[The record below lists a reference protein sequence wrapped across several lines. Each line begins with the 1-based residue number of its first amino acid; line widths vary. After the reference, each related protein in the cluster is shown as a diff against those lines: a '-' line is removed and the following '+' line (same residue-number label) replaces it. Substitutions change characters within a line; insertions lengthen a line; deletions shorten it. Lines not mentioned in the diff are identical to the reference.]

1 MEIDDVVSHGGILVD
16 CLAILC
22 HYHDR
27 EFSRETLLNGLPL
40 EQGNLTPS
48 GFSRAAKRIGFKT
61 KVVNKQLTKINT
73 ALLPAILLLENNQ
86 ACVITALDPLTQTVE
101 VIYPELSDSAVTLN
115 ITDLTKNPTDIVIY
129 TRPEFTFDARSPVLQ
144 KLSKDGWF
152 WGVIKECRSLYK
164 DVIISAIALGVL
176 SIAMPLFV
184 MNVYDRV
191 VPNQAVETLWVLA
204 IGVLIALTADFVLR
218 LVRSYFVELAASRID
233 VKVSAVIMERVL
245 GMQLKNRPASAGSFA
260 SNIQSFEAV
269 RSFFSSISLIALVD
283 LPFVLLYLTVIA
295 IIGVQLS
302 IPIIVGALLLLC
314 YALAAHR
321 KLEALSEQTMKASS
335 MRNAI
340 LVESL
345 TNIEDV
351 KSFHSECKTQ
361 ASWEKSTIY
370 IARVNAQSRLISGS
384 IANSATWLQQCVGVI
399 IMIIGVHLVIAGD
412 LTQGGLIAAYLLS
425 SRTMG
430 PIGQSAAVLAQFHHA
445 AIAMH
450 SLNEIM
456 EKEVERPAGKH
467 WLSHPVLRGDI
478 EFHDVHFKYSDE
490 SNEALSGVSF
500 KIKAGEKVAILGRNG
515 SGKSTLEKLIL
526 GLHEPNS
533 GSILVDNTDIH
544 QIDPAELR
552 HNIGYVPQTVSL
564 FFGTLKDNITLSA
577 WHAKDE
583 QIISACERSQLF
595 DLINSHPDGFDLQVG
610 EQGRLLSGGQRQ
622 AVGIA
627 RALINDPPILVLDE
641 PTSALDHNSEAK
653 IIANLKQHSQDKTL
667 LVITHRTSL
676 LELVDRIIVL
686 DNGKIIA
693 DGPKAKVIAS
703 LNNQTVAER
712 AS

>member
-1 MEIDDVVSHGGILVD
+1 MEIDDVTSHGGVLVD

-22 HYHDR
+22 HCHGR
-27 EFSRETLLNGLPL
+27 EFSRETLLSGLPL

-61 KVVNKQLTKINT
+61 KVVNKPLVKINA
-73 ALLPAILLLENNQ
+73 ALLPAILLLSDNQ
-86 ACVITALDPLTQTVE
+86 ACVVTSVDTDTAMVE
-101 VIYPELSDSAVTLN
+101 VIYPELSDSAVHISIEELSQNT
-115 ITDLTKNPTDIVIY
+115 TDIIIY
-129 TRPEFTFDARSPVLQ
+129 AQPEFAFDARSPVLQ

-164 DVIISAIALGVL
+164 DVIISAVALGLL
-176 SIAMPLFV
+176 SVAMPLFV

-204 IGVLIALTADFVLR
+204 IGVLIALTADFALR

-245 GMQLKNRPASAGSFA
+245 GMKLKNRPTSAGSFA

-269 RSFFSSISLIALVD
+269 RSFFSSVTLIALVD
-283 LPFVLLYLTVIA
+283 LPFVLLYITVIA
-295 IIGVQLS
+295 IIGVPLS
-302 IPIIVGALLLLC
+302 IPIIVGALLLLF

-335 MRNAI
+335 MRNAT
-340 LVESL
+340 LVESI

-361 ASWEKSTIY
+361 SIWEKSTIF

-384 IANSATWLQQCVGVI
+384 ISTTAAWVQQSVGVI
-399 IMIIGVHLVIAGD
+399 IMIIGVHLVINGD

-425 SRTMG
+425 SRAMG

-456 EKEVERPAGKH
+456 EHEVERPPGKH

-478 EFHDVHFKYSDE
+478 QFKDVRFKYSDE
-490 SNEALSGVSF
+490 SNDALSGINLS
-500 KIKAGEKVAILGRNG
+500 IKAGEKVAILGRNG

-526 GLHEPNS
+526 GLYEPTA
-533 GSILVDNTDIH
+533 GSIAVDNTDIH

-564 FFGTLKDNITLSA
+564 FYGTLKDNITLSA
-577 WHAKDE
+577 WHARDE
-583 QIISACERSQLF
+583 QIISACEQSQLF

-627 RALINDPPILVLDE
+627 RALINDPPILILDE
-641 PTSALDHNSEAK
+641 PTSALDHASEAR
-653 IIANLKQHSQDKTL
+653 IIANLKQHSAEKTL
-667 LVITHRTSL
+667 IVVTHRTSL
-676 LELVDRIIVL
+676 LELVDRVIVL
-686 DNGKIIA
+686 DNGKIVA
-693 DGPKAKVIAS
+693 DGPKDKVIAS
-703 LNNQTVAER
+703 LNNRPVER

>member
-1 MEIDDVVSHGGILVD
+1 MEVDDVTSHGGILVD

-61 KVVNKQLTKINT
+61 KIVNKPLAKINT
-73 ALLPAILLLENNQ
+73 ALLPAILLLEDNQ
-86 ACVITALDPLTQTVE
+86 ACIITALNNDADQVE
-101 VIYPELSDSAVTLN
+101 VIYPELSDSAAVIS
-115 ITDLTKNPTDIVIY
+115 ITELSKTAKDAIIY
-129 TRPEFTFDARSPVLQ
+129 ARPEFAFDERSPVLQ

-164 DVIISAIALGVL
+164 DVIISAIALGLL

-245 GMQLKNRPASAGSFA
+245 GMKLKNRPTSAGSFA

-269 RSFFSSISLIALVD
+269 RSFFSSITLIALVD
-283 LPFVLLYLTVIA
+283 LPFVLLYLAVIA
-295 IIGVQLS
+295 IIALPLS
-302 IPIIVGALLLLC
+302 VPIIIGAIILLC
-314 YALAAHR
+314 YALAAHK
-321 KLEALSEQTMKASS
+321 KLESLSEQTMKASS
-335 MRNAI
+335 MRNAV

-345 TNIEDV
+345 TNIEDI

-361 ASWEKSTIY
+361 SSWEKSTIY
-370 IARVNAQSRLISGS
+370 IARVNAQSRLISSS
-384 IANSATWLQQCVGVI
+384 IASTAAWLQQCVGVC
-399 IMIIGVHLVIAGD
+399 IMIVGVHLVINGD

-425 SRTMG
+425 SRAMG

-456 EKEVERPAGKH
+456 EKDVERPTGKH
-467 WLSHPVLRGDI
+467 WLSHPVLNGDI
-478 EFHDVHFKYSDE
+478 QFKDIHFKYTDE
-490 SNEALSGVSF
+490 SSEALCGVNF
-500 KIKAGEKVAILGRNG
+500 TIKAGEKVAILGRNG
-515 SGKSTLEKLIL
+515 SGKSTIEKLIL
-526 GLHEPNS
+526 GLYEPNQ
-533 GSILVDNTDIH
+533 GSILIDNTDIH

-552 HNIGYVPQTVSL
+552 HNIGYVPQHISL
-564 FFGTLKDNITLSA
+564 FFGSLKDNITLSA

-583 QIISACERSQLF
+583 QILRASQQSQLF

-610 EQGRLLSGGQRQ
+610 EQGRQLSGGQRQ

-653 IIANLKQHSQDKTL
+653 IIENLGHTSTNKTL
-667 LVITHRTSL
+667 VVVTHRMSL
-676 LELVDRIIVL
+676 LKLVDRIIVL
-686 DNGKIIA
+686 DKGKVVA
-693 DGPKAKVIAS
+693 DGPKDHVLNSLSDPSMGKQAS
-703 LNNQTVAER
+703 
-712 AS
+712 

>member
-1 MEIDDVVSHGGILVD
+1 MELDDEINHGGVLVD
-16 CLAILC
+16 CLAIVC

-61 KVVNKQLTKINT
+61 KIVNKQLTKINT

-86 ACVITALDPLTQTVE
+86 ACVLTALDPIANTVE
-101 VIYPELSDSAVTLN
+101 VIYPELSDSAVTLD
-115 ITDLTKNPTDIVIY
+115 ITQLSDNATDIIIY
-129 TRPEFTFDARSPVLQ
+129 TRPEFSFDERSPVLQ
-144 KLSKDGWF
+144 KLSNDGWF

-164 DVIISAIALGVL
+164 DVIISAIALGIL

-204 IGVLIALTADFVLR
+204 IGVLIALTADFILR

-269 RSFFSSISLIALVD
+269 RSFFSSITLIALVD

-302 IPIIVGALLLLC
+302 IPIMVGALLLFC
-314 YALAAHR
+314 YALAAHQ

-335 MRNAI
+335 MRNAV

-345 TNIEDV
+345 TNIEDI

-361 ASWEKSTIY
+361 ATWEKSTIY
-370 IARVNAQSRLISGS
+370 IARINAQSRLISGS
-384 IANSATWLQQCVGVI
+384 IANSATWVQQCVGVI
-399 IMIIGVHLVIAGD
+399 IMIIGVHLVIAGE

-450 SLNEIM
+450 SLNDIM
-456 EKEVERPAGKH
+456 EKEVERPPGKH

-500 KIKAGEKVAILGRNG
+500 KIKSGEKVAILGRNG

-526 GLHEPNS
+526 GLYQPNS
-533 GSILVDNTDIH
+533 GSILIDNTDIH

-552 HNIGYVPQTVSL
+552 HNIGYVPQNVSL
-564 FFGTLKDNITLSA
+564 LFGSLKDNITLSA

-583 QIISACERSQLF
+583 QIIKACEHSQLF

-653 IIANLKQHSQDKTL
+653 IIANLKQHSQEKTL

-676 LELVDRIIVL
+676 LELVDRIIVV

-703 LNNQTVAER
+703 LNKQTVER

>member
-61 KVVNKQLTKINT
+61 KVVNKSLTKINT

-86 ACVITALDPLTQTVE
+86 ACVITALDPIAQTVE
-101 VIYPELSDSAVTLN
+101 VIYPELSDAAVTLN
-115 ITDLTKNPTDIVIY
+115 IADLSQNPTDIIIY

-164 DVIISAIALGVL
+164 DVIISAIALGIL
-176 SIAMPLFV
+176 SVAMPLFV

-269 RSFFSSISLIALVD
+269 RSFFSSITLIALVD

-384 IANSATWLQQCVGVI
+384 IANSATWIQQCVGVI

-478 EFHDVHFKYSDE
+478 EFHNVHFKYSDE

-583 QIISACERSQLF
+583 QILSACERSQLF

>member
-1 MEIDDVVSHGGILVD
+1 MEVDAATNHGGILVD

-61 KVVNKQLTKINT
+61 KIVNKALAKINT
-73 ALLPAILLLENNQ
+73 ALLPAILLLEDNQ
-86 ACVITALDPLTQTVE
+86 ACIITALDNEADQVE
-101 VIYPELSDSAVTLN
+101 VIYPELSDSAAVLS
-115 ITDLTKNPTDIVIY
+115 ITELSKTAKDAIIY
-129 TRPEFTFDARSPVLQ
+129 ARPEFAFDARSPVLQ

-164 DVIISAIALGVL
+164 DVIISAIALGLL

-245 GMQLKNRPASAGSFA
+245 GMKLKNRPTSAGSFA

-269 RSFFSSISLIALVD
+269 RSFFSSITLVALVD
-283 LPFVLLYLTVIA
+283 LPFVLLYLAVIA
-295 IIGVQLS
+295 IIALPLS
-302 IPIIVGALLLLC
+302 VPIIIGAVILLC
-314 YALAAHR
+314 YALAAHK
-321 KLEALSEQTMKASS
+321 KLESLSEQTMKASS
-335 MRNAI
+335 MRNAV

-345 TNIEDV
+345 TNIEDI

-361 ASWEKSTIY
+361 SNWEKSTIY
-370 IARVNAQSRLISGS
+370 IARVNAQSRLISSS
-384 IANSATWLQQCVGVI
+384 IASTAAWLQQCVGVC
-399 IMIIGVHLVIAGD
+399 IMIVGVHLVINGD

-425 SRTMG
+425 SRAMG

-456 EKEVERPAGKH
+456 EKDVERPTGKH
-467 WLSHPVLRGDI
+467 WLSHSVLNGDI
-478 EFHDVHFKYSDE
+478 QFKDVHFKYTEE
-490 SNEALSGVSF
+490 SSEALSGVNFS
-500 KIKAGEKVAILGRNG
+500 IKAGEKVAILGRNG
-515 SGKSTLEKLIL
+515 SGKSTIEKLIL
-526 GLHEPNS
+526 GLYEPNQ
-533 GSILVDNTDIH
+533 GAIFIDNNDIH

-552 HNIGYVPQTVSL
+552 HNIGYVPQHISL
-564 FFGTLKDNITLSA
+564 FFGSLKDNITLSA

-583 QIISACERSQLF
+583 QILRASQQSQLF
-595 DLINSHPDGFDLQVG
+595 ELINSHPDGFDLQVG
-610 EQGRLLSGGQRQ
+610 EQGRQLSGGQRQ

-653 IIANLKQHSQDKTL
+653 IIENLSHSSANKTL
-667 LVITHRTSL
+667 IVVTHRMSL
-676 LELVDRIIVL
+676 LKLVDRIIVL
-686 DNGKIIA
+686 DNGKVVA
-693 DGPKAKVIAS
+693 DGPKDHVLNSLSDSSMGKQAS
-703 LNNQTVAER
+703 
-712 AS
+712 

>member
-1 MEIDDVVSHGGILVD
+1 MEIDDVISHGGVLVD

-22 HYHDR
+22 NYHDR

-61 KVVNKQLTKINT
+61 KVVNKQLLKINT

-115 ITDLTKNPTDIVIY
+115 VVDLSQNPTDIIIY

-152 WGVIKECRSLYK
+152 WGVIKECRPLYK

-204 IGVLIALTADFVLR
+204 IGVLIALTADFALR

-245 GMQLKNRPASAGSFA
+245 GMQLKNRPAAAGSFA

-269 RSFFSSISLIALVD
+269 RSFFSSITLIALVD

-295 IIGVQLS
+295 IIGVQLT

-361 ASWEKSTIY
+361 ATWEKSTIY

-399 IMIIGVHLVIAGD
+399 IMMIGVHLVIAGD

-456 EKEVERPAGKH
+456 AKEVERPAGKH

-478 EFHDVHFKYSDE
+478 EFHNVHFKYSDE

-500 KIKAGEKVAILGRNG
+500 KIQAGEKVAILGRNG

-526 GLHEPNS
+526 GLHEPSS
-533 GSILVDNTDIH
+533 GSILIDNTDIH

-552 HNIGYVPQTVSL
+552 HNIGYVPQTISL

-595 DLINSHPDGFDLQVG
+595 ELINSHPDGFDLQVG

-693 DGPKAKVIAS
+693 DGPKARVIAS
-703 LNNQTVAER
+703 LHNQTVAER

>member
-1 MEIDDVVSHGGILVD
+1 MQETDAQDHGGSLVD
-16 CLAILC
+16 CLETLC
-22 HYHDR
+22 RYHDR
-27 EFSRETLLNGLPL
+27 EFSRETLLSGLPL
-40 EQGNLTPS
+40 ENGLLTPS

-61 KVVNKQLTKINT
+61 KIVHKPLCDLNT
-73 ALLPAILLLENNQ
+73 ALLPAVLILKGNK
-86 ACVITALDPLTQTVE
+86 ACVITELDIENDSAE
-101 VIYPELSDSAVTLN
+101 VIYPELNDSAVKIS
-115 ITDLTKNPTDIVIY
+115 ITKLADSSTAMVIY
-129 TRPEFTFDARSPVLQ
+129 AQPEFAFDARSPVLQ
-144 KLSKDGWF
+144 KLAKDDWF

-164 DVIISAIALGVL
+164 DVVVSAIALGVL

-191 VPNQAVETLWVLA
+191 VPNHAVETLWVLA
-204 IGVLIALTADFVLR
+204 SGVLIALTADFILR

-245 GMQLKNRPASAGSFA
+245 GMKLKNRPASAGSFA

-269 RSFFSSISLIALVD
+269 RGFFSSMTLIALVD
-283 LPFVLLYLTVIA
+283 LPFVLLYLIVIA
-295 IIGVQLS
+295 IIGVELS
-302 IPIIVGALLLLC
+302 LPIIVGALILLC

-321 KLEALSEQTMKASS
+321 KLESLSEQTMKASS

-361 ASWEKSTIY
+361 SNWEKSTIY
-370 IARVNAQSRLISGS
+370 IARVNAQSRLISSSISNAGS
-384 IANSATWLQQCVGVI
+384 WVQQCVGVI
-399 IMIIGVHLVIAGD
+399 IMMVGVHLIISGD

-425 SRTMG
+425 SRTMA
-430 PIGQSAAVLAQFHHA
+430 PITQSAAVLAQFHHA

-456 EKEVERPAGKH
+456 DNEVERPAGKH
-467 WLSHPVLRGDI
+467 WLSHPVLLGDI
-478 EFHDVHFKYSDE
+478 EFNDVRFKYSQE

-500 KIKAGEKVAILGRNG
+500 KIKSGEKVAILGRNG
-515 SGKSTLEKLIL
+515 SGKSTIEKLIL
-526 GLHEPNS
+526 GLYEPTS
-533 GSILVDNTDIH
+533 GSILIDNNDIH

-552 HNIGYVPQTVSL
+552 HNIGYVPQTISL

-583 QIISACERSQLF
+583 QILSACQQSQLF
-595 DLINSHPDGFDLQVG
+595 ELINSHPDGFDLQVG

-627 RALINDPPILVLDE
+627 RALLNNPPILLMDE
-641 PTSALDHNSEAK
+641 PTSALDHNSESK
-653 IIANLKQHSQDKTL
+653 IINNIKRNCQEKTL
-667 LVITHRTSL
+667 IVVTHRTSL

-686 DNGKIIA
+686 DNGKVVA
-693 DGPKAKVIAS
+693 DGPKAQVLSA
-703 LNNQTVAER
+703 LNNHTVGKV
-712 AS
+712 S

>member
-16 CLAILC
+16 CLEILC

-115 ITDLTKNPTDIVIY
+115 VADLSQNPTDVIIY

-204 IGVLIALTADFVLR
+204 IGVLIALTADFALR

-245 GMQLKNRPASAGSFA
+245 GMQLKNRPTSAGSFA

-269 RSFFSSISLIALVD
+269 RGFFSSITLIALVD
-283 LPFVLLYLTVIA
+283 LPFVFLYLTVIA
-295 IIGVQLS
+295 IIGVELS
-302 IPIIVGALLLLC
+302 IPIIVGAIILLC

-361 ASWEKSTIY
+361 AAWEKSTIY

-478 EFHDVHFKYSDE
+478 EFQNVHFKYSDE

-526 GLHEPNS
+526 GLHDPTS
-533 GSILVDNTDIH
+533 GSILIDNTDIH

-552 HNIGYVPQTVSL
+552 HNIGYVPQTISL
-564 FFGTLKDNITLSA
+564 FFGSLKDNITLSA

-627 RALINDPPILVLDE
+627 RALINDPPILILDE

-653 IIANLKQHSQDKTL
+653 IIANLKQYNHDKTL
-667 LVITHRTSL
+667 LVVTHRTSL
-676 LELVDRIIVL
+676 LELVDRIIVV

-693 DGPKAKVIAS
+693 DGPKARVIAS
-703 LNNQTVAER
+703 LSNQTVER

>member
-1 MEIDDVVSHGGILVD
+1 
-16 CLAILC
+16 
-22 HYHDR
+22 
-27 EFSRETLLNGLPL
+27 
-40 EQGNLTPS
+40 
-48 GFSRAAKRIGFKT
+48 
-61 KVVNKQLTKINT
+61 
-73 ALLPAILLLENNQ
+73 
-86 ACVITALDPLTQTVE
+86 
-101 VIYPELSDSAVTLN
+101 
-115 ITDLTKNPTDIVIY
+115 
-129 TRPEFTFDARSPVLQ
+129 
-144 KLSKDGWF
+144 
-152 WGVIKECRSLYK
+152 
-164 DVIISAIALGVL
+164 
-176 SIAMPLFV
+176 
-184 MNVYDRV
+184 
-191 VPNQAVETLWVLA
+191 A
-204 IGVLIALTADFVLR
+204 IGVLIALTADFALR

-245 GMQLKNRPASAGSFA
+245 GMQLKNRPAAAGSFA

-269 RSFFSSISLIALVD
+269 RSFFSSITLIALVD

-295 IIGVQLS
+295 IIGVQLT

-361 ASWEKSTIY
+361 ATWEKSTIY

-399 IMIIGVHLVIAGD
+399 IMMIGVHLVIAGD

-456 EKEVERPAGKH
+456 AKEVERPAGKH

-478 EFHDVHFKYSDE
+478 EFHNVHFKYSDE

-500 KIKAGEKVAILGRNG
+500 KIQAGEKVAILGRNG

-526 GLHEPNS
+526 GLHEPSS
-533 GSILVDNTDIH
+533 GSILIDNTDIH

-552 HNIGYVPQTVSL
+552 HNIGYVPQTISL

-595 DLINSHPDGFDLQVG
+595 ELINSHPDGFDLQVG

-676 LELVDRIIVL
+676 LEL
-686 DNGKIIA
+686 
-693 DGPKAKVIAS
+693 
-703 LNNQTVAER
+703 
-712 AS
+712 

>member
-115 ITDLTKNPTDIVIY
+115 ITDLTKNSTDIVIY

-269 RSFFSSISLIALVD
+269 RSFFSSITLIALVD

>member
-1 MEIDDVVSHGGILVD
+1 MEIDDETSHGGILVD

-61 KVVNKQLTKINT
+61 KVVNKQLLQINT

-86 ACVITALDPLTQTVE
+86 ACVITALDQLSHTVE
-101 VIYPELSDSAVTLN
+101 VIYPELSDSAVTLQ
-115 ITDLTKNPTDIVIY
+115 ITELSKNATDIIIY

-152 WGVIKECRSLYK
+152 WGVIKECRPLYK

-204 IGVLIALTADFVLR
+204 IGVLIALTADFALR

-245 GMQLKNRPASAGSFA
+245 GMQLKNRPTSAGSFA

-269 RSFFSSISLIALVD
+269 RGFFSSITLIALVD

-361 ASWEKSTIY
+361 AAWEKSTIY

-478 EFHDVHFKYSDE
+478 EFHDVHFKYADD

-526 GLHEPNS
+526 GLYEPNS
-533 GSILVDNTDIH
+533 GSILIDNTDIH

-552 HNIGYVPQTVSL
+552 HNIGYVPQTISL

-622 AVGIA
+622 AVGMA
-627 RALINDPPILVLDE
+627 RALINDPPILILDE

-667 LVITHRTSL
+667 LVVTHRTSL
-676 LELVDRIIVL
+676 LELVDRIIVI
-686 DNGKIIA
+686 DNGKIIV
-693 DGPKAKVIAS
+693 DGAKANVIAS
-703 LNNQTVAER
+703 LNNQAVER

>member
-61 KVVNKQLTKINT
+61 KVVNKSLTKINT

-86 ACVITALDPLTQTVE
+86 ACVITALDPIAQTVE
-101 VIYPELSDSAVTLN
+101 VIYPELSDAAVTLN
-115 ITDLTKNPTDIVIY
+115 IADLSQNPTDIIIY

-164 DVIISAIALGVL
+164 DVIISAIALGIL
-176 SIAMPLFV
+176 SVAMPLFV

-269 RSFFSSISLIALVD
+269 RSFFSSITLIALVD

-302 IPIIVGALLLLC
+302 IPIIIGALLLLC

-384 IANSATWLQQCVGVI
+384 IANSATWIQQCVGVI

-478 EFHDVHFKYSDE
+478 EFHNVHFKYSDE

-583 QIISACERSQLF
+583 QILSACERSQLF

>member
-1 MEIDDVVSHGGILVD
+1 MEIDDLTNHGGVLVD

-27 EFSRETLLNGLPL
+27 EFSRETILSGLPL

-61 KVVNKQLTKINT
+61 KVVNKPLTKINT
-73 ALLPAILLLENNQ
+73 ALLPAILLLSDNQ
-86 ACVITALDPLTQTVE
+86 ACVVTSLDPETATME
-101 VIYPELSDSAVTLN
+101 VIYPELSDSAVQLSIEQLSQNT
-115 ITDLTKNPTDIVIY
+115 TDIIIY
-129 TRPEFTFDARSPVLQ
+129 AQPEFAFDARSPVLQ

-164 DVIISAIALGVL
+164 DVIISAIALGLL

-191 VPNQAVETLWVLA
+191 VPNQATETLWVLA
-204 IGVLIALTADFVLR
+204 IGVLIALTADLALR

-245 GMQLKNRPASAGSFA
+245 GMKLKNRPNSAGSFA

-269 RSFFSSISLIALVD
+269 RSFFSSITLVALVD
-283 LPFVLLYLTVIA
+283 LPFVFLYIIVIA
-295 IIGVQLS
+295 IIGVPLS
-302 IPIIVGALLLLC
+302 IPIIAGALFLLC

-321 KLEALSEQTMKASS
+321 KLEAFSEQTMKASS
-335 MRNAI
+335 MRNAT

-361 ASWEKSTIY
+361 AIWEKSTIF
-370 IARVNAQSRLISGS
+370 IARINAQSRLISGS
-384 IANSATWLQQCVGVI
+384 ISTTATWAQQCVGVI
-399 IMIIGVHLVIAGD
+399 IVIIGVHLIINGD

-425 SRTMG
+425 SRAMG

-456 EKEVERPAGKH
+456 ENEVERPPGKH
-467 WLSHPVLRGDI
+467 WVSHPILRGDI
-478 EFHDVHFKYSDE
+478 QFKDVRFKYSDE
-490 SNEALSGVSF
+490 SNDALSGINIT
-500 KIKAGEKVAILGRNG
+500 IKAGEKVAILGRNG

-526 GLHEPNS
+526 GLYEPTS
-533 GSILVDNTDIH
+533 GSISIDNSDIH

-564 FFGTLKDNITLSA
+564 FYGTLKDNITLSA

-583 QIISACERSQLF
+583 QIISACEKSQLF
-595 DLINSHPDGFDLQVG
+595 ELINSHPDGFDLQVG

-627 RALINDPPILVLDE
+627 RALINDPPILILDE

-653 IIANLKQHSQDKTL
+653 IIASLKQHSVDKTL
-667 LVITHRTSL
+667 IVVTHRTSL

-686 DNGKIIA
+686 DQGKVSA
-693 DGPKAKVIAS
+693 DGPKDKVIAS
-703 LNNQTVAER
+703 LNKTPVER